1 MPETVSLSRE
11 EHLALISGMADVTE
25 AGFEIDDFGGNSV
38 IVRAVPMWME
48 KADIAEMVG
57 WMANAM
63 IKGQNTSLPDFLDD
77 LYHSI
82 ACRAAVKAHD
92 KSTPEELRY
101 ITELV
106 TREDIRYCPHG
117 RPVVGTFTRRQ
128 IEKMFKR
135 LV

>member
-63 IKGQNTSLPDFLDD
+63 IKGQNTSLPDFL
-77 LYHSI
+77 LLVNAI
-82 ACRAAVKAHD
+82 AAIVYSSRNIISLF
-92 KSTPEELRY
+92 STDSL
-101 ITELV
+101 
-106 TREDIRYCPHG
+106 
-117 RPVVGTFTRRQ
+117 
-128 IEKMFKR
+128 
-135 LV
+135 